1 MNRLQIQA
9 LQARHESYF
18 DGTVPH
24 RSGIA
29 PKESPSVKALLQVN
43 VGHEPAYRDSE
54 LARHFTLR
62 AIVQIAQEVKKT
74 SLHYG

>member
-1 MNRLQIQA
+1 MTTMCCKQDE
-9 LQARHESYF
+9 HG

-29 PKESPSVKALLQVN
+29 PKESANVKAVLQVN
-43 VGHEPAYRDSE
+43 VGHEPAFYKSE
-54 LARHFTLR
+54 LARLFTLR